1 MIVEIKIKPNE
12 ELQKSKEW
20 FPIHDTGGMISL
32 CGDHAYARVLDEKEY
47 ILIEPTTADEFNNTF
62 KYEDEMYD
70 KDKDW
75 TQEEYDEIIKD
86 YSHSAEVISDR
97 DPGDEHNE
105 GYGERRIKH
114 RREWKNNHMFGRRKQ
129 KDRRE

>member
-1 MIVEIKIKPNE
+1 
-12 ELQKSKEW
+12 
-20 FPIHDTGGMISL
+20 MISL